1 MKDKSINGK
10 NNTNKNTNK
19 NTKKN
24 IINNIVNNIYV
35 INLDSSK
42 DRLESIKKQL
52 DKQKLNFTRIP
63 AINGKQL
70 TEKEIEKNCTQ
81 FAQMFCPRNIIGCA
95 MSHKAVWQRI
105 IDNGDDY
112 AIVLEDDCK
121 LVKNFKHK
129 LNHCLKELMSF
140 DPKWDFLYLG
150 YFGPAKCKNET
161 IMNSLQRLI
170 LHKINKECN
179 KKYFDLK
186 HVFIPV
192 SPVGFHS
199 YIISNKCAKELLKRM
214 EKINYHIDAEF
225 LKYTQ
230 DLHVYATK
238 DKLGNQFS
246 TVDNSTLNEYKFPKI
261 LNWYSDAFQDLDGIS
276 YSYWF
281 GSPII
286 QVIDFP
292 INLYFIM
299 FALLSIVSNAP
310 INILFFI
317 YIFLELSLDVNNI
330 NIIIPY
336 IIYLIAIVLRN

>member
-1 MKDKSINGK
+1 MKNKSDNKIND
-10 NNTNKNTNK
+10 
-19 NTKKN
+19 
-24 IINNIVNNIYV
+24 IIKNIYV
-35 INLDSSK
+35 INLDSST
-42 DRLESIKKQL
+42 DRLECIKEQL
-52 DKQKLNFTRIP
+52 DEHKLNFTRIS
-63 AINGKQL
+63 AINGKKL
-70 TEKEIEKNCTQ
+70 TKDQIKKNCTP

-105 IDNGDDY
+105 IDNGDKY

-129 LNHCLKELMSF
+129 LNRCLKELMSF
-140 DPKWDFLYLG
+140 DPEWDFLYLG
-150 YFGPAKCKNET
+150 YFGPAKSKNET

-170 LHKINKECN
+170 LHKINKEYGKQN
-179 KKYFDLK
+179 DFK
-186 HVFIPV
+186 HIFIPF

-199 YIISNKCAKELLKRM
+199 YIISNKCARELLKRM

-225 LKYTQ
+225 LKYTYN
-230 DLHVYATK
+230 LKVYATK

-299 FALLSIVSNAP
+299 FALLSTVSKAP

-336 IIYLIAIVLRN
+336 IIYLIAIMLRN